1 LGRFLFLAEELA
13 SFPEAPAAQPAEP
26 AEVACDGEEY
36 EEEEAVEAE
45 AEEEAVGSGLPERKA
60 SIRAFIL
67 AMDEAKLIAVVSS
80 SRGSSGYGSGGRV
93 YRRLKPFPQ
102 NAKNAIVHEPSL
114 FIMEHATAQARF
126 TELLHE
132 YHQQGFS
139 PNDAAAAAI
148 TALGAEGATSAAAPN
163 EIQEATAVGVGG
175 VEEQMMQDAKRHKAE
190 GAGGGHAGDGD
201 TATAGAG
208 GSSSNTDG
216 NKAGLPSGNGK
227 GGDGGADTEEGKEG
241 GGGGFSEGSKGGDT
255 GGGESK
261 EGGPGGVVSGGG
273 ADAMHDAKRHKAD
286 EGAAPGSG
294 RSTGDERQAAVLAG
308 QRLEAGDGEEDIE
321 HGDRRDDDLGDDM
334 LDDVGLQ
341 SGKRT
346 RYSPDS
352 DDTVPPDRVDHTG
365 VIIDPAFF
373 DFGGDGAST
382 EK

>member
-1 LGRFLFLAEELA
+1 
-13 SFPEAPAAQPAEP
+13 
-26 AEVACDGEEY
+26 
-36 EEEEAVEAE
+36 
-45 AEEEAVGSGLPERKA
+45 
-60 SIRAFIL
+60 
-67 AMDEAKLIAVVSS
+67 MDK
-80 SRGSSGYGSGGRV
+80 
-93 YRRLKPFPQ
+93 
-102 NAKNAIVHEPSL
+102 
-114 FIMEHATAQARF
+114 ATAQARF

-148 TALGAEGATSAAAPN
+148 TALGAEGAASAAAPN
-163 EIQEATAVGVGG
+163 EIQEATSVVGVAG
-175 VEEQMMQDAKRHKAE
+175 VEEMPNAKRHKTE
-190 GAGGGHAGDGD
+190 GAGGGHAGDGG

-208 GSSSNTDG
+208 SSSSNTDG
-216 NKAGLPSGNGK
+216 NKAGL
-227 GGDGGADTEEGKEG
+227 G
-241 GGGGFSEGSKGGDT
+241 GGGGFSEGSKGGGDT

-294 RSTGDERQAAVLAG
+294 RSTGDERQAAVLAD
-308 QRLEAGDGEEDIE
+308 QRLEAGDSEEDVV
-321 HGDRRDDDLGDDM
+321 HDDRRDDDLGDDM

-352 DDTVPPDRVDHTG
+352 DVTVPPPDRVDYTG

-373 DFGGDGAST
+373 DFGGDGASM
-382 EK
+382 EKE